1 MKIELKK
8 FYSNERFS
16 EETNCFQSE
25 LYLNGKKV
33 GYCSNDGRGGP
44 TSYHGIEHHWS
55 EDIKRMEEY
64 CKTLPPIV
72 YTKEKDGMDFTINMT
87 LEHYIDNLVQEQL
100 DKKEKKKKEKD
111 MLKGLVYSKSRWGY
125 YTIGWKGHTIETLLQ
140 SQTGRIVLKKKIDEL
155 QEQGYKIE
163 NTNLPFLNLNE
174 NVTS

>member
-33 GYCSNDGRGGP
+33 GYCSNDGKGGP
-44 TSYHGIEHHWS
+44 TSYHGIEHYWS

-125 YTIGWKGHTIETLLQ
+125 YSIGWKGHTIETLLQ
-140 SQTGRIVLKKKIDEL
+140 SQTGRIVLKKKIKEL

>member
-44 TSYHGIEHHWS
+44 TSYFGIEHHWS

-64 CKTLPPIV
+64 CKSLPPIV
-72 YTKEKDGMDFTINMT
+72 YTKEKDGHDFTIDMT
-87 LEHYIDNLVQEQL
+87 LEHYIDNLVMEHL
-100 DKKEKKKKEKD
+100 DKKTQKKKEKD
-111 MLKGLVYSKSRWGY
+111 MLKGLVYSRSRWGY
-125 YTIGWKGHTIETLLQ
+125 MSVGWKGHTIETLLQ
-140 SQTGRIVLKKKIDEL
+140 SLSGRIVLEKKVIEL
-155 QEQGYKIE
+155 QEQGYTIE
-163 NTNLPFLNLNE
+163 NTNLPFLKLNE
-174 NVTS
+174 NVKS

>member
-33 GYCSNDGRGGP
+33 GYCSNDGRGGN
-44 TSYHGIEHHWS
+44 TNYFGIEHHWS

-87 LEHYIDNLVQEQL
+87 LEHYIDNLVQEEL
-100 DKKEKKKKEKD
+100 DKKEKKKKEKY
-111 MLKGLVYSKSRWGY
+111 MLKYIIFSKSRWSY
-125 YTIGWKGHTIETLLQ
+125 QTIGWKGHTIESMLQ
-140 SQTGRIVLKKKIDEL
+140 SLSGRITLEKKVKEL
-155 QEQGYKIE
+155 QEQGYTIE
-163 NTNLPFLNLNE
+163 NTNLPFLK
-174 NVTS
+174 